1 MTGALPLILSEEP
14 VTWRTWSKV
23 SRPHIAVVYA
33 DAVGQL
39 IYPREPLNR
48 SQRRKLRTRY
58 EVDLS
63 DHRRTEHL
71 DHSPLPSRGDAHF
84 FHSVVDVGFHVTDPE
99 AVVKRNVTDALAVV
113 YSCLLGM
120 FRPVTRRYDIG
131 DAEEAESALNAL
143 FGRPVALDEGITIY
157 VCAVRLLPDQAA
169 QEYLRSLASAD
180 GALAVDEARHKV
192 ATGAARRE
200 QELAGLAQR
209 ARLEAEVLERQA
221 MAETP
226 LDFEGLI
233 RAHLA
238 KHPDETSY
246 AVELLH
252 RHQQAQNAQRNIND
266 QRSLDLVR
274 YMIEQGMIQS
284 VDVERLRTEALG
296 QVDKIASPSRP
307 AEPPA
312 ASRDDPLPQGS
323 VLRITPEEADP
334 AGPGGAAPQAQTT
347 RTVPAYVIIDESPA
361 DPAYFQA
368 VNDGIRTLPAD
379 LAAHPDIIDAM
390 RLGVLGY
397 ASDVTVHM
405 PLNVLAAGSFVPELT
420 PRPGSCLGP
429 VFEYLHGRIAE
440 DVDRLKSQGL
450 TVGRPVLYLL
460 CAMTPGDGQAWEA
473 PYSRLTDR
481 IGFPS
486 APNILAC
493 GIGPTQPEVIR
504 KITAQA
510 QSSGWLADLD
520 TPLSEAAS
528 GFMAFVR
535 QSIVALGRAHVTGS
549 PDATAESPTGFR
561 PVDDPS

>member
-1 MTGALPLILSEEP
+1 MTGAVPLILSEEP

-23 SRPHIAVVYA
+23 AKPHTAVVYA
-33 DAVGQL
+33 DAIGQL
-39 IYPREPLNR
+39 TYPREPLNR
-48 SQRRKLRTRY
+48 SQRRRLRTRY

-63 DHRRTEHL
+63 DHRRNAHV
-71 DHSPLPSRGDAHF
+71 DNSPLPSRGDAHF

-99 AVVKRNVTDALAVV
+99 AIVKRNVTDALTVV
-113 YSCLLGM
+113 YNCLLSM
-120 FRPVTRRYDIG
+120 FRPVTRRYDIR
-131 DAEEAESALNAL
+131 DAEKAESALNAL
-143 FGRPVALDEGITIY
+143 FEQPVTLDEGITIY

-169 QEYLRSLASAD
+169 QEYLRSLDSAD
-180 GALAVDEARHKV
+180 RTLAVDEAHHKV

-200 QELAGLAQR
+200 QELAGMAQQ
-209 ARLEAEVLERQA
+209 ARLDAEKQEYQA
-221 MAETP
+221 IAETQ

-246 AVELLH
+246 ALELLH
-252 RHQQAQNAQRNIND
+252 RHQEAQSAQRDVND

-284 VDVERLRTEALG
+284 VDVELLRKQALG
-296 QVDKIASPSRP
+296 RVQEIASPSRP

-312 ASRDDPLPQGS
+312 DSWDDPLPPGP
-323 VLRITPEEADP
+323 VLRITPEADP
-334 AGPGGAAPQAQTT
+334 AGQGGDAPQVDAT
-347 RTVPAYVIIDESPA
+347 RTVPVYVIVDESPA
-361 DPAYFQA
+361 DPAYFDA

-379 LAAHPDIIDAM
+379 LAANPDIIDAM

-397 ASDVTVHM
+397 ADDITVRM
-405 PLNVLAAGSFVPELT
+405 PLNVVAADSFVPELT
-420 PRPGSCLGP
+420 SRPGSRLSP
-429 VFEYLHGRIAE
+429 VFEYLHERITE
-440 DVDRLKSQGL
+440 DVDRLKSHGL

-460 CAMTPGDGQAWEA
+460 CAMTPGDSPAWET

-481 IGFPS
+481 AGFPS

-493 GIGPTQPEVIR
+493 GIGPTQPEVIK
-504 KITAQA
+504 KITAQT
-510 QSSGWLADLD
+510 QSSGWLADPD
-520 TPLSEAAS
+520 IPLGEAAS
-528 GFMAFVR
+528 GFTAFVQ
-535 QSIVALGRAHVTGS
+535 QSIIALGRAHVTGS